1 MTKALD
7 DSLRVYFYSSW
18 SGQTKKGGWSFLMTR
33 RGPEGEL
40 QRSGLSGAVSATTQQ
55 QMELIAVLE
64 AFKRIN
70 ERNLAD
76 RPITVY
82 TSSNY
87 INQGI
92 NDWMEGWK
100 SKGWKGGNKK
110 SIQNLELWQKLDKY
124 NEQFKPSWEFITN
137 EGEHPAFTEVKAMAA
152 HSKKSKAS
160 R

>member
-33 RGPEGEL
+33 KGPEGEL

-92 NDWMEGWK
+92 NEWMKGWK
-100 SKGWKGGNKK
+100 SKGWKGGNNKPV
-110 SIQNLELWQKLDKY
+110 QNAELWKKLDKF
-124 NEQFKPSWEFITN
+124 NEHFKPSWELIIN
-137 EGEHPAFTEVKAMAA
+137 EGDHPAFSEVKAAA
-152 HSKKSKAS
+152 VRAKGL
-160 R
+160 

>member
-1 MTKALD
+1 MTLALD

-33 RGPEGEL
+33 KGLEGEL

-92 NDWMEGWK
+92 NEWMKGWK

-110 SIQNLELWQKLDKY
+110 PIQNLELWQKLDKY
-124 NEQFKPSWEFITN
+124 NEQLKPSWEFIKN
-137 EGEHPAFTEVKAMAA
+137 EGEHPAFTEVKAMAGQA
-152 HSKKSKAS
+152 K
-160 R
+160 RL